1 MGFVPRM
8 PHLAHGFARVPR
20 LVWHSIGLVIAVL
33 IAWAIWRGYQN
44 PDLLL
49 DLGFGQCGFFA
60 QGEGDIFKHR
70 Q

>member
-8 PHLAHGFARVPR
+8 PLLAHGFARVPR
-20 LVWHSIGLVIAVL
+20 LVWHSIGLVVAVL

-49 DLGFGQCGFFA
+49 DLGAIRLC
-60 QGEGDIFKHR
+60 
-70 Q
+70 